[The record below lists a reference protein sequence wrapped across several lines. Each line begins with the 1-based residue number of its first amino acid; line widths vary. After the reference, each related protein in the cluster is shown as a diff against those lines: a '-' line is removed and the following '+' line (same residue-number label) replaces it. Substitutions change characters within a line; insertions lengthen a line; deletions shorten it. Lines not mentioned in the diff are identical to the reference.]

1 MTTEDDR
8 VKAALALFA
17 AIERG
22 DRAALLD
29 LYAENAVQVEHPN
42 RLKTNGD
49 RRGPARMAEDLA
61 RGKTMLRSERY
72 EVLGDGDGRPR
83 GAADQ
88 MDRSLYIAFG
98 ALERR

>member
-1 MTTEDDR
+1 MSNEDDR
-8 VKAALALFA
+8 LKAALALLS

-22 DRAALLD
+22 DQIGPLHA
-29 LYAENAVQVEHPN
+29 YAKNAVQVEHPN

-49 RRGPARMAEDLA
+49 RRGSARMAEDLA